1 MIIDIIFFAIIAVLL
16 AIKLKSI
23 LGQETDD
30 TPGSFNEQYGECANR
45 SGRKMRDI
53 TSCTVRS
60 VKKDDELTDEEEEAL
75 QKNKYSEDIQLTN
88 EECIDSSAME
98 NFSIATQNT
107 HELTPFAFIKTAREV
122 FQMVID
128 SYSSIDAEDI
138 KPVVVK
144 DIYKN
149 ISDYVASQRE
159 IGIKSHV
166 ILVKI
171 LTSKIK
177 NVKLNKSSIDIE
189 ILFESQQ
196 ISYSTKVS
204 DIQGEDSEEVSG
216 DKDIIRNVSE
226 IWTFSQKANA
236 SSPQWLLSDVV
247 GVQNADNNDISKSK
261 SANKS

>member
-122 FQMVID
+122 FQMV
-128 SYSSIDAEDI
+128 
-138 KPVVVK
+138 
-144 DIYKN
+144 
-149 ISDYVASQRE
+149 
-159 IGIKSHV
+159 
-166 ILVKI
+166 KI